1 MKLAGAFLLFLALS
15 AAGFGKDLFVAR
27 AIPALTTG
35 ETVWRV
41 EKARHGM
48 VVRLTQPGR
57 RFTAH
62 LTPAESQALRAK
74 IAGLRL
80 CPEDIATLRAR
91 VVQKDGW
98 VTLRPFDGVTYKF
111 TISGGALIEVPNPSY
126 DLEHHAELGET
137 ARLREVMD
145 LLPELTRIAKKEKEQ
160 CSEPLSRFSLCL
172 HGCLIL
178 SGCTGLVL

>member
-1 MKLAGAFLLFLALS
+1 MKLVGAFFLFFGLV

-41 EKARHGM
+41 EEARHGM

-62 LTPAESQALRAK
+62 LTPAEPQALRAK

-80 CPEDIATLRAR
+80 SPADIATLHAR
-91 VVQKDGW
+91 DVQREGLLL
-98 VTLRPFDGVTYKF
+98 LRPLDGVTYRF

-145 LLPELTRIAKKEKEQ
+145 VLPELTRIAKKEGIG
-160 CSEPLSRFSLCL
+160 PNR
-172 HGCLIL
+172 
-178 SGCTGLVL
+178 

>member
-41 EKARHGM
+41 EEARHGM
-48 VVRLTQPGR
+48 VVRLTQPGKQ
-57 RFTAH
+57 FTAH
-62 LTPAESQALRAK
+62 LTHAGSRVLRAK

-80 CPEDIATLRAR
+80 SPADIAALHAR
-91 VVQKDGW
+91 DVQKGGMLL
-98 VTLRPFDGVTYKF
+98 LRPFDGVTYRF
-111 TISGGALIEVPNPSY
+111 TISGGALIEVPNPSC

-145 LLPELTRIAKKEKEQ
+145 LLPELTRIAKKEG
-160 CSEPLSRFSLCL
+160 SDPNP
-172 HGCLIL
+172 
-178 SGCTGLVL
+178 